1 MLMEF
6 VEEHD
11 DGSASYVVELEPKE
25 RDALLTYG
33 LMKLFEQAAKDLK
46 DDGK

>member
-11 DGSASYVVELEPKE
+11 DGSATYAVELDAKE
-25 RDALLTYG
+25 RDSLLTYG